1 MASGVFS
8 QPLDLAAAGTSRWMT
23 RHLRLAVP
31 VLVLLICGSF
41 AAATILQIRQS
52 RSQAIAEARLY
63 ESRRAADLAAV
74 TGAALDRFAEA
85 GRLYAG
91 NPAAPLTMAGLINIA
106 LFDRAGVQRA
116 ALRPD
121 SARPSAPAN
130 RSAPAAQGRCRA
142 RPAAPALSAGAS
154 APAARGG
161 TARWPAQ
168 RHAPGPRRA
177 ADADLRAGFQHGAV
191 IQERARRQPAAEFRR
206 HGRRRVT
213 PESRDETRL

>member
-168 RHAPGPRRA
+168 RHAARA
-177 ADADLRAGFQHGAV
+177 AS
-191 IQERARRQPAAEFRR
+191 
-206 HGRRRVT
+206 RRRRRSSGRLST
-213 PESRDETRL
+213 WSGNSRASAAATCGGISATRSAKGDA